1 VGFARVRRK
10 PITEDRSLEAV
21 VKRAQAAAARQTEA
35 PGEPEAYELL
45 YNEAV
50 RSLAAQEES
59 IDELRTRAAATLSG
73 AGVVSA
79 FLGAPG
85 LTIATGLSTTGPNP
99 TAWSS
104 LVAIFALIVLAA
116 VLMAVSAGVFVSLL
130 LAKSWTL
137 RVSTMDLL
145 ANYIEPDPDHND
157 PDHKNKPAA
166 TLPEIHRS
174 LAWYFAE
181 AEASNK
187 KYLDRMYG
195 RFGLGAALFIA
206 DLLAWLGVLGLAVI
220 VRLQA

>member
-1 VGFARVRRK
+1 MGIPRVRRK
-10 PITEDRSLEAV
+10 PKAEERPVEAAAE
-21 VKRAQAAAARQTEA
+21 RAQGVAAHPTEA

-59 IDELRTRAAATLSG
+59 IDELRTRAAATLSA

-79 FLGAPG
+79 FLGVPG
-85 LTIATGLSTTGPNP
+85 LTSATGLSTTGPNP

-116 VLMAVSAGVFVSLL
+116 VLMAVSAGVFVTLL
-130 LAKSWTL
+130 LARSWTF

-145 ANYIEPDPDHND
+145 ENYIEPGQDAT
-157 PDHKNKPAA
+157 KRPAA

-174 LAWYFAE
+174 LAWYLAE
-181 AEASNK
+181 AEAKNK
-187 KYLDRMYG
+187 TDLDRMYG